1 MYHEIMFRGK
11 RADTGEWV
19 YGLPFYGLDGNMDGI
34 ESSPWCE
41 HLYTVIPETIGQ
53 YTGVDDKRMKN
64 IFNGD
69 IVKTKYGRL
78 CVIEWF
84 YSRKHCG
91 WDMIPV
97 GTVNNILHTKSPDE
111 YDLWHF
117 ENLEVVGNIHDNP
130 ELLKGE

>member
-1 MYHEIMFRGK
+1 MYHKVMFRGK

-19 YGLPFYGLDGNMDGI
+19 YGLPFYDSDSKMNGI
-34 ESSPWCE
+34 EASPLCA

-53 YTGVDDKRMKN
+53 YTGVDDKHMKN

-78 CVIEWF
+78 CVVEWF
-84 YSRKHCG
+84 SSSKYCG
-91 WDMIPV
+91 WDMMPV
-97 GTVNNILHTKSPDE
+97 GTVNNILHTKAPDE
-111 YDLWHF
+111 NDIWHF
-117 ENLEVVGNIHDNP
+117 ENIEVVGNIYDNP